1 MAGGPPKDDEK
12 PIGLKSVGSKKP
24 LRSRGFLS
32 QPGGSVKTPEDGSGD
47 QPVHHRSRGARQVSP
62 SSSGTPQDLSVK
74 PVIKPYRLED
84 K

>member
-1 MAGGPPKDDEK
+1 MAADIPKDDEK
-12 PIGLKSVGSKKP
+12 SSGLKSVGSKKP

-32 QPGGSVKTPEDGSGD
+32 QPGGSVKAPSDDSGD

-62 SSSGTPQDLSVK
+62 SSNGRPQDLSVK